1 MLPLRV
7 CLEIQGSALGG
18 TEQKK
23 PFQLEQTTHHSVL
36 LTLLCHGRVRNCSS
50 CMNFTHISNNILHGR
65 YNRAR
70 ENGSCTELLPM
81 AQGVFDMNS
90 RQGP

>member
-23 PFQLEQTTHHSVL
+23 PAQLEQTTHHSVL

-50 CMNFTHISNNILHGR
+50 CMNFTRIQITFSMAATTERVRMG
-65 YNRAR
+65 AAQ
-70 ENGSCTELLPM
+70 SCCQWHKESPT
-81 AQGVFDMNS
+81 
-90 RQGP
+90 